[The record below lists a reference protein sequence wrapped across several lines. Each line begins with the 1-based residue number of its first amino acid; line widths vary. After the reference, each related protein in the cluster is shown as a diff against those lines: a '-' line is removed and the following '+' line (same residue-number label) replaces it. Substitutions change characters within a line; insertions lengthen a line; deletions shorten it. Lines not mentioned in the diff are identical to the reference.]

1 MISDAE
7 RAALERLGI
16 PLALCSIEDG
26 HIHAELVS
34 DGQCA
39 YFGLTRP
46 EMLNALRGG
55 MYSYTH
61 PEDGERLVKATE
73 DFLFRRRESLDIVFR
88 NRVSEDAEYHLN
100 LAVSRW
106 QVMADGSEYAMLI
119 YLDLSGAESG
129 VSNILA
135 LYGQSPDDILYRDI
149 NSELPNMNFNR
160 QFADQRIAHF
170 RSMDQTP
177 MLMDFD
183 VKGMQTYNQNYGYTN
198 GDRFIQL
205 VARTLKEVFPGGT
218 VIRGQDDDFLVYDA
232 FTDEATVRRQ
242 VDRVNSLVRTNAYG
256 STMGLR
262 AGVCV
267 ITPEMRAV
275 NALDCARTALA
286 EIAADLNKVC
296 AFYAPERD
304 EQYWMRRYIVDTFDR
319 ALEQH
324 WIKVF
329 YQPIVRTRTRK
340 MTVLESLARWIDPG
354 RGVIPPGDFIPLLSR
369 FHLLY
374 RLDLYMVEEVCR
386 EFETRAEVGLPLL
399 PVSVNF
405 SAQDFDHANVPE
417 ELDRILASY
426 DVARTDIIIEIT
438 EQDIAQGTDHFKN
451 QLRELRSRGY
461 RLWIDDFGSGYSSLS
476 VFSQFDID
484 RIKFDMNLLQNL
496 DDMDGANRRILR
508 AFVGVCREMGVHT
521 LCEGV
526 ETQAQLEFLQE
537 IDCEMAQ
544 GYFFYKPNP
553 LEDAVFRVKHSGK
566 TTNFET
572 REERTRICAEW
583 LRAGGR
589 DLPEKCRGCGEDN
602 PACMERECR

>member
-7 RAALERLGI
+7 RAAFERLSI
-16 PLALCSIEDG
+16 PLALCSIENG
-26 HIHAELVS
+26 RIHAELVS
-34 DGQCA
+34 DGQCD
-39 YFGLTRP
+39 YFGLTRQ

-61 PEDGERLVKATE
+61 PEDGARLVRATE

-119 YLDLSGAESG
+119 YLDLSAAESG

-135 LYGQSPDDILYRDI
+135 LYGQSPEDMLYRDI

-177 MLMDFD
+177 MLADFD

-198 GDRFIQL
+198 GDRFIKM
-205 VARTLKEVFPGGT
+205 VAETLKEVFPGGT

-232 FTDEATVRRQ
+232 YTNEAELRHR
-242 VDRVNSLVRTNAYG
+242 VDRVNALVRTRAYG

-262 AGVCV
+262 AGICR
-267 ITPEMRAV
+267 ITPQMRAV

-286 EIAADLNKVC
+286 EISDDLNAVC
-296 AFYAPERD
+296 TFYSPERD
-304 EQYWMRRYIVDTFDR
+304 EQYWFRRYIVDTFDQ
-319 ALEQH
+319 ALEEH

-329 YQPIVRTRTRK
+329 YQAIVRTNTRK

-354 RGVIPPGDFIPLLSR
+354 RGMIPPGDFIPLLSR

-386 EFETRAEVGLPLL
+386 EFETRAEAGLPLL

-405 SAQDFDHANVPE
+405 SAQDFDHANIPV
-417 ELDRILASY
+417 ELDRILARYGIDHS
-426 DVARTDIIIEIT
+426 DIIIEIT
-438 EQDIAQGTDHFKN
+438 EQDIAQATDHFKS
-451 QLRELRSRGY
+451 QLRELRARGY

-476 VFSQFDID
+476 VFSQFDVD

-496 DDMDGANRRILR
+496 DDMGGANRRILK
-508 AFVGVCREMGVHT
+508 AFTGVCRDLGVHT

-526 ETQAQLEFLQE
+526 ETREQLEFLQE
-537 IDCEMAQ
+537 IGCEMAQ
-544 GYFFYKPNP
+544 GYFFYKPYP

-566 TTNFET
+566 TTNFES
-572 REERTRICAEW
+572 REERARACADW
-583 LRAGGR
+583 LRADGR
-589 DLPEKCRGCGEDN
+589 ELPEKCRGCGEDN
-602 PACMERECR
+602 PSCMGLECR